1 MIDVST
7 AIRTAYITA
16 MDGIGAP
23 IFSRM
28 VPDSVEPN
36 LYVII
41 DSVNSNDNGTISTQE
56 VSVSV
61 SLTIHSFGEKYSN
74 GQAVNDLC
82 SLVMTAIN
90 PSPSGVLDLSS
101 FDLQMTSTVMENCT
115 EQSFTSNGNRI
126 YIDKILQ
133 YKHTIY
139 FK

>member
-1 MIDVST
+1 MTDVST
-7 AIRTAYITA
+7 AIRKAYVTALA
-16 MDGIGAP
+16 GIGYP
-23 IFSRM
+23 VFSRM
-28 VPDSVEPN
+28 VPDGINPD

-41 DSVNSNDNGTISTQE
+41 ESVNSNDSGTISTQE

-74 GQAVNDLC
+74 GQAVNDVC

-90 PSPSGVLDLSS
+90 PSPSGVLDLSG
-101 FDLQMTSTVMENCT
+101 DNLQMTSTVLENCT